1 MNRKD
6 LELGKVG
13 RDLVLLDGDIVNV
26 PVAKRFFIS
35 GFVKNPG
42 SFVLETGTTIGQAIV
57 LAGGLTDRGSDRRLS
72 VIRMVD
78 GKSVEVPVK
87 LEDQV
92 QPNDEIKI
100 KPRFF

>member
-1 MNRKD
+1 M
-6 LELGKVG
+6 E
-13 RDLVLLDGDIVNV
+13 
-26 PVAKRFFIS
+26 
-35 GFVKNPG
+35 
-42 SFVLETGTTIGQAIV
+42 AIV